1 MHISSKLKSNQ
12 PRYSLCD
19 IICGIILLALVID
32 YVFMFNRIFIMQ
44 VQSKSY
50 CCCNTHI
57 TYNNFSVEETGY
69 EQLTHNAF
77 CLTAEDMRIGF
88 QMLVKKILK
97 PYNNI
102 IPCGIKNVD
111 ITNLTNISNK
121 NYGIIN
127 EIIIKN
133 FKILFDQS

>member
-1 MHISSKLKSNQ
+1 
-12 PRYSLCD
+12 
-19 IICGIILLALVID
+19 
-32 YVFMFNRIFIMQ
+32 MQ

-102 IPCGIKNVD
+102 IPPFDLDFGYYCSIIGEYYINHSETE
-111 ITNLTNISNK
+111 TNLSLSWWRNNCQR
-121 NYGIIN
+121 
-127 EIIIKN
+127 
-133 FKILFDQS
+133 FDEFDEFYEFY